1 VNMCRKVNCEH
12 RTLNTC
18 LFSHCYSKTN
28 ESNLASWMDV
38 DLYLI
43 LKLDGIF
50 CEGHRYK

>member
-1 VNMCRKVNCEH
+1 MNMCRKVNCEH

-18 LFSHCYSKTN
+18 LYSHCYYKTN

-43 LKLDGIF
+43 LKLDGFF